1 MVLALVLSAL
11 VLLVWPLLFPRRPMP
26 AAPPTP
32 GATAP
37 TPGATA
43 PTPGAPAPTG
53 APSPATAV
61 SPTGTP
67 SPAPQGQ
74 QPQPGPV
81 QPVVPD
87 VQEEA
92 VVLTGK
98 ELVVH
103 LTNRGARITQVELV
117 NYASP
122 FNHEERLK
130 LLSPPADVG
139 ALQVMDVSGQVPL
152 AETVYEVQERS
163 DAAAVLAAGWS
174 NGLELR
180 KSFRLD
186 PNRFHVDVELQL
198 TNTSQSPVTLTY
210 LVVGSPGLHPETRK
224 ASDLAARVCLN
235 RTSVSALPAGSVAK
249 GPRVYPGAE
258 LTWLA
263 GTNQYFAAVLAPR
276 ASASSAAPT
285 LPSSSQ
291 AEPVEGR
298 KTVPATAVLLPAGNA
313 EFLRAMAGY
322 LVGPQ
327 ANPEQAK
334 QLARSA
340 PATGQVVT
348 ALVSPPVELPPGASV
363 THSYFFFCGP
373 QEAEV
378 LASYQPEGLP
388 SLVSFGMF
396 SPLASVILFILK
408 GFYKVTRSYGLAI
421 ILLTTLIKA
430 ALLPLSLKGQ
440 ASMQRMQQLQ
450 PKIKE
455 LQERHKDDKQKLAE
469 EQMRLWR
476 EQGVSPFGGCLPTLI
491 QIPVFIALYRALQSS
506 FDLRQRAFL
515 WIDDLSQPDA
525 LFTFS
530 FSLPFIG
537 NTFNLLPILWM
548 ISIVISQKMMPR
560 PKVEDPQMKQQQTMM
575 TIMPL
580 MFGVL
585 FYGLPAGLLLYFVTQ
600 SVLTIGEQKF
610 IRRQLDKQSAPT
622 PEAKPAKRE
631 ESPSGKARRK
641 GK

>member
-1 MVLALVLSAL
+1 
-11 VLLVWPLLFPRRPMP
+11 
-26 AAPPTP
+26 
-32 GATAP
+32 
-37 TPGATA
+37 
-43 PTPGAPAPTG
+43 
-53 APSPATAV
+53 V
-61 SPTGTP
+61 S
-67 SPAPQGQ
+67 
-74 QPQPGPV
+74 V
-81 QPVVPD
+81 QPVLPD
-87 VQEEA
+87 IQEEV

-98 ELVVH
+98 ELVVQ
-103 LTNRGARITQVELV
+103 LTSRGAAVRQVELV

-130 LLSPPADVG
+130 LLSPPEGVG
-139 ALQVMDVSGQVPL
+139 ALQVMDVTGQVPL
-152 AETVYEVQERS
+152 GETVYQVQERS
-163 DAAAVLAAGWS
+163 DTEVVMEAAWTD
-174 NGLELR
+174 GLRLR
-180 KSFRLD
+180 KTFRLD
-186 PNRFHVDVELQL
+186 PTRFHVDVELQL
-198 TNTSQSPVTLTY
+198 TNTSASPLTLTY

-224 ASDLAARVCLN
+224 ASDLAAKVCLN
-235 RTSVSALPAGSVAK
+235 RTSVSVLLAGSLAK

-258 LTWLA
+258 LTWIA
-263 GTNQYFAAVLAPR
+263 GTNQYFAAVLAP
-276 ASASSAAPT
+276 
-285 LPSSSQ
+285 Q
-291 AEPVEGR
+291 
-298 KTVPATAVLLPAGNA
+298 KTVPAAAVLLPAA
-313 EFLRAMAGY
+313 KADLLRALAGY

-340 PATGQVVT
+340 GATGQALT
-348 ALVSPPVELPPGASV
+348 ALVSPPVELQPGASV
-363 THSYFFFCGP
+363 THSYLFFCGP
-373 QEAEV
+373 QEQEV
-378 LASYQPEGLP
+378 LSSYQPEGLP

-421 ILLTTLIKA
+421 ILLTTLIKG

-455 LQERHKDDKQKLAE
+455 LQERHKDDKQKLAQ

-515 WIDDLSQPDA
+515 WIRDLSQPDA
-525 LFTFS
+525 LFTFP
-530 FSLPFIG
+530 FSLPIIG
-537 NTFNLLPILWM
+537 SNTFNLLPILWM
-548 ISIVISQKMMPR
+548 ISIVVSQKMMPK
-560 PKVEDPQMKQQQTMM
+560 PKVQDPQMKQQQTMM

-610 IRRQLDKQSAPT
+610 IRRQLDKLSASPPQT
-622 PEAKPAKRE
+622 KPAKRPE
-631 ESPSGKARRK
+631 GTSGKPGRRLR
-641 GK
+641 